1 MSNAWRRRSRI
12 VAPCP
17 FIGVKID
24 KTGVTNWGG
33 AREIERG
40 PRRGA
45 NMGLNVL
52 GGNIVYRQYCT
63 YRNICIMLVNE
74 TSEGT

>member
-1 MSNAWRRRSRI
+1 MNNPWRRRSRI

-33 AREIERG
+33 AREIEG
-40 PRRGA
+40 GFRRA
-45 NMGLNVL
+45 NMAECSGRNNL
-52 GGNIVYRQYCT
+52 YRQ
-63 YRNICIMLVNE
+63 
-74 TSEGT
+74 